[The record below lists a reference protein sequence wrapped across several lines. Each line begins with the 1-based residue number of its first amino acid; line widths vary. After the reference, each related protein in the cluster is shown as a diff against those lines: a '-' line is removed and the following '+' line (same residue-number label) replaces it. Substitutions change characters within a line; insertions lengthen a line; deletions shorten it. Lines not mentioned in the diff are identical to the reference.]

1 MKNKTVLGLL
11 MAATVAFSA
20 SSAMAA
26 SKGEKLFKHKCSVC
40 HKIDKNAVGPMLK
53 GVIGRKAGSVA
64 SFSRYNAMKGA
75 NFTWNEA
82 LISEWITNQRKFL
95 KTHKDMVG
103 GSRTAMIVH
112 IKKEKDRKAII
123 DYLKTAQ

>member
-11 MAATVAFSA
+11 MVTTMAFSA
-20 SSAMAA
+20 SSALAA
-26 SKGEKLFKHKCSVC
+26 SKGEKLFKHKCGIC
-40 HKIDKNAVGPMLK
+40 HKIDKNAIGPKLK
-53 GVIGRKAGSVA
+53 GVVGRKAGSTD
-64 SFSRYNAMKGA
+64 FGKYNAMKGA

-95 KTHKDMVG
+95 KAHKDMVG